1 MKNLSIKINSCTD
14 LYSKDPESSELG
26 IQIISKSIEII
37 NNIGFESFNFKKL
50 GDSIGSNES
59 SVYRYFSNKHALLI
73 YLVNWY
79 WSWMDY
85 KIVLKTTN
93 IYDPKEKLKLSI
105 ELLAEDIKK
114 DSDFSFIDE
123 VQLNKIIITES
134 SKAYHNIDIDKEN
147 EKGFFKAYKQ
157 VVERVSSFIVEYNP
171 NYEFPHMLVST
182 IIEGAHNQ
190 RFFADHI
197 PSLTDFQ
204 KGKNNIVRFYTNLVF
219 CSI

>member
-85 KIVLKTTN
+85 KIVLKTAN
-93 IYDPKEKLKLSI
+93 INDPKEKLKLSV

-123 VQLNKIIITES
+123 IQLNKIIITES

-157 VVERVSSFIVEYNP
+157 VVERVSSFITEFNP
-171 NYEFPHMLVST
+171 KYEFPHMLVST

-190 RFFADHI
+190 RFFADHL

>member
-1 MKNLSIKINSCTD
+1 MKNLNIKINTCTD
-14 LYSKDPESSELG
+14 LYSKDPESSVLG

-59 SVYRYFSNKHALLI
+59 SVYRYFPNKHALLI

-85 KIVLKTTN
+85 KIVLKTAN
-93 IYDPKEKLKLSI
+93 INDPKEKLKLSV

-123 VQLNKIIITES
+123 IQLNKIIITES

-147 EKGFFKAYKQ
+147 EKGFFKAYKK

-190 RFFADHI
+190 RFFADHL

>member
-1 MKNLSIKINSCTD
+1 MKNLSIKINTCTD

-37 NNIGFESFNFKKL
+37 NDIGFESFNFKKL

-85 KIVLKTTN
+85 KIVLKTAN
-93 IYDPKEKLKLSI
+93 INDPKEKLKLSV

-123 VQLNKIIITES
+123 IQLNKIIITES
-134 SKAYHNIDIDKEN
+134 SKAYHNVDIDKEN

-157 VVERVSSFIVEYNP
+157 VVERVANFIVECNT

-190 RFFADHI
+190 RFFADHL

>member
-85 KIVLKTTN
+85 KIVLKTAN
-93 IYDPKEKLKLSI
+93 INDPKEKLKLSV

-123 VQLNKIIITES
+123 IQLNKIIITES

-147 EKGFFKAYKQ
+147 EKGFFKAYKK